1 MAQKVKGFTC
11 LRYDS
16 SVEAL
21 LGLYETKI
29 KQLES
34 DSLFDKFGS
43 ALLTSGELR
52 AKPLVMLVGQYSTG
66 KTTFIRYL
74 LGKEFPGQHIGP
86 EPTTDGFVALMEGP
100 ADTSTPGNTVT
111 ADPTKPFRALT
122 EFGPAFLGKFQC
134 GEVTDTKILDSINLS
149 MLTSGG
155 VRGPGGCGGGIW
167 RIDRTV
173 DTPGI
178 LAGEKQTLGRQY
190 DFTKVCRWFAE
201 RADLIMLLFDCHK
214 LDISDELKTVI
225 LTSLAGQD
233 EKVRL
238 VLNKADQVSTKELM
252 KVYGAVMWSLGKV
265 LSTPE
270 VKRAYV
276 SSFWDEQELQN
287 PQMLDYMDSERQEL
301 VDELKNLPTV
311 AEKAK
316 EEGAGEAVQTI
327 DKFVRRARMLK
338 THVLILS
345 HLRGKL
351 PMAGLVGRAN
361 AMTQKKILDHL
372 DIEFQILAKKEG
384 LDLSSF
390 PKAESYKEVL
400 LNGQYDDWS
409 QFPKL
414 TRTQMETLEAV
425 LEVDIPHLLNYF
437 AAEVSGAPDP
447 FVPKGECEGWLMK
460 AGGRNPAFKRRWCKL
475 KNRKLEYFK
484 KASDETMAGFILLQH
499 AKVEV
504 GLNLEEDFALL
515 ISGENLK
522 RTFKICAENADDMVM

>member
-43 ALLTSGELR
+43 ALLTAGELR

-134 GEVTDTKILDSINLS
+134 GEVTDSKILDSINL
-149 MLTSGG
+149 
-155 VRGPGGCGGGIW
+155 I
-167 RIDRTV
+167 

-214 LDISDELKTVI
+214 LDISDELKNVI

-287 PQMLDYMDSERQEL
+287 PQMQDYMDSERAEL

-316 EEGAGEAVQTI
+316 I

-338 THVLILS
+338 THVMILS

-361 AMTQKKILDHL
+361 AITQKKILDHL

-390 PKAESYKEVL
+390 PKADHYREVL

-414 TRTQMETLEAV
+414 SKTQMDTLEAV
-425 LEVDIPHLLNYF
+425 LEVDIPHLLNFF
-437 AAEVSGAPDP
+437 ASEVSGAPDP

-522 RTFKICAENADDMVM
+522 RTFKICAENANDMVMWYRELRHASGDDVEPASTAGEVSA